1 MLTTMSTQG
10 LEDSDT
16 LGSYIDKFT
25 ERMAARPDVKV
36 RPVLDNK
43 PVSFA
48 SEFGNSEG
56 LAQA

>member
-1 MLTTMSTQG
+1 MSTQG
-10 LEDSDT
+10 LEDPEM
-16 LGSYIDKFT
+16 LGSYINKFT

-43 PVSFA
+43 AVSFA